1 MKTFKTIHYK
11 DMITTKD
18 VIDIL
23 KDVGFK
29 KLISIHE
36 KEMIGYIL
44 EPGPNLTQ
52 QLRVYLNDEYLW
64 LNSTLSQLEVEIYKR
79 EGTFLS
85 HGKIRPTDWFKV
97 SKMVYTKINE
107 FKNFLLLSICRDSFL
122 DPEDDAYK
130 FKGMASAGFSE
141 DWHDWYI

>member
-1 MKTFKTIHYK
+1 
-11 DMITTKD
+11 MISTRD

-29 KLISIHE
+29 ELVSIHE

-52 QLRVYLNDEYLW
+52 QIRVYLNDDEYLW
-64 LNSTLSQLEVEIYKR
+64 LNSTLSQVEVEIYKR

-85 HGKIRPTDWFKV
+85 HGKVRSTYWFKV
-97 SKMVYTKINE
+97 SKIVYTKIDE

-130 FKGMASAGFSE
+130 FKGMASAGNIE
-141 DWHDWYI
+141 DWHDWYL